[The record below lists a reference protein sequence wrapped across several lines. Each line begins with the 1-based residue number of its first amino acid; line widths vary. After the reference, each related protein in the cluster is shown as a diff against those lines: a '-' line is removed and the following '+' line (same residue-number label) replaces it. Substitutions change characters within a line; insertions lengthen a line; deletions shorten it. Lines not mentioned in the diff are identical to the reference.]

1 MFNFDLDYFLLN
13 LLLLLIFIIAGNKI
27 SFGRKKEKYI
37 WICFIVFT
45 FVLGSRY
52 LRGNDYLRYQHTFLY
67 DDDESQIIFTA
78 INRFLRGIG
87 IGKYYFLYI
96 YSIPF
101 IVCALTFMK
110 NLKIYARYL
119 FPAFLLSFIFFNEYC
134 IRQALGFSFVFMYMY
149 YLFEKD
155 NTLKNENVYK
165 KWIFCLF
172 YAILAYG
179 IHSVN
184 ALSIAI
190 ITIIYIFSFTTISWK
205 LSILGYIFAAFFFM
219 SFFDWSYLEN
229 ALMLIGGIS
238 DKFSAYTNRGVLFF
252 SENAFQEDYSRSTLG
267 QLCSAISHCSLFY
280 LGDKTIRSKCN
291 SRMFYT
297 LFNVYV
303 VGTMPDIF
311 IFCYISYSLYSLSS
325 SFLSVN
331 LTSLSERPSFNA
343 LYKLSKS
350 FLLLNT
356 FLNNVSLNLLLIS
369 ISTSVSLKLTL
380 CVHIIKIHS

>member
-52 LRGNDYLRYQHTFLY
+52 LRGNDYLPYQHTFLY

-165 KWIFCLF
+165 KWF
-172 YAILAYG
+172 
-179 IHSVN
+179 
-184 ALSIAI
+184 
-190 ITIIYIFSFTTISWK
+190 
-205 LSILGYIFAAFFFM
+205 
-219 SFFDWSYLEN
+219 
-229 ALMLIGGIS
+229 
-238 DKFSAYTNRGVLFF
+238 
-252 SENAFQEDYSRSTLG
+252 
-267 QLCSAISHCSLFY
+267 
-280 LGDKTIRSKCN
+280 
-291 SRMFYT
+291 
-297 LFNVYV
+297 
-303 VGTMPDIF
+303 
-311 IFCYISYSLYSLSS
+311 
-325 SFLSVN
+325 
-331 LTSLSERPSFNA
+331 
-343 LYKLSKS
+343 
-350 FLLLNT
+350 
-356 FLNNVSLNLLLIS
+356 LIS
-369 ISTSVSLKLTL
+369 M
-380 CVHIIKIHS
+380 

>member
-13 LLLLLIFIIAGNKI
+13 LFPAIIKINNNNKL

-303 VGTMPDIF
+303 VGTIFDIGFWNFELIRRVFDPMLSFWCF
-311 IFCYISYSLYSLSS
+311 IFSFVLVHRKEMQYSV
-325 SFLSVN
+325 FD
-331 LTSLSERPSFNA
+331 
-343 LYKLSKS
+343 
-350 FLLLNT
+350 
-356 FLNNVSLNLLLIS
+356 NLLLLMIPLS
-369 ISTSVSLKLTL
+369 FIRDYLSYLLERGDMTL
-380 CVHIIKIHS
+380 FIWDI